1 MHDTT
6 TCDVAHRFRRLR
18 ENDSLRRI
26 VRENHLMIDDLITP
40 IFVVE
45 GDNIKSSTDAL
56 PEVFRYSL
64 DRLHEELDELL
75 RLGLHQVL
83 LFGVPSQKD
92 ALGTGAYD
100 SEGIVQRAIRLVKNH
115 SPKFF
120 VITDVCLCQY
130 TDHGHCGVLTDLGV
144 IENDATLPLIAKTA
158 LSHVR
163 AGADMVAPSD
173 MMDGRIGAIRALL
186 DEEGY
191 TYVPIL
197 SYAIKYHSSYYGP
210 FRAIADSSPKQGNRS
225 SYQMDFHNNKDVVD
239 VANASIAQGAD
250 LIMVKP
256 AMMYLDVLHTLSETV
271 SKPLV
276 VYNVSGEYAL
286 INEGI
291 KKGIVNETIVY
302 ETMIGFKRAG
312 AKLIITYFSKMIA
325 EKWLNL

>member
-1 MHDTT
+1 MHDTN

-18 ENDSLRRI
+18 ENDILRRI

-45 GDNIKSSTDAL
+45 GENIKSSTDAM

-210 FRAIADSSPKQGNRS
+210 FRAIADSSPKQGSRS

>member
-1 MHDTT
+1 MHDTN
-6 TCDVAHRFRRLR
+6 TCDVAHRFRRIR
-18 ENDSLRRI
+18 ENDILRRI

-45 GDNIKSSTDAL
+45 GENIKSSTDAM

-225 SYQMDFHNNKDVVD
+225 SYQMDFHNSKDVVD

>member
-1 MHDTT
+1 MHYTT

-18 ENDSLRRI
+18 ENDLLRRI

-45 GDNIKSSTDAL
+45 GENIKSSTDAM

-92 ALGTGAYD
+92 ALGTGAND
-100 SEGIVQRAIRLVKNH
+100 SEGIVQRAIRLVKNY

-225 SYQMDFHNNKDVVD
+225 SYQMDFHNGKDVVD